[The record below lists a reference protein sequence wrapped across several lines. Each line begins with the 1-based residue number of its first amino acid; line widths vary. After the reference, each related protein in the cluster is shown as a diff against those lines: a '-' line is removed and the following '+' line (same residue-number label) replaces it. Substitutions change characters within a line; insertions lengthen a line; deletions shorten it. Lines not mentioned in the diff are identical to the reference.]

1 MGGLSGGIIRRRF
14 GTVEPHPDIQR
25 IRVCLSKTGR
35 ERMAGGT
42 ATLSERL
49 AAAPTDPRH
58 TAEAARTIRAVIAHN
73 CALKEA

>member
-1 MGGLSGGIIRRRF
+1 
-14 GTVEPHPDIQR
+14 
-25 IRVCLSKTGR
+25 
-35 ERMAGGT
+35 MAGGT